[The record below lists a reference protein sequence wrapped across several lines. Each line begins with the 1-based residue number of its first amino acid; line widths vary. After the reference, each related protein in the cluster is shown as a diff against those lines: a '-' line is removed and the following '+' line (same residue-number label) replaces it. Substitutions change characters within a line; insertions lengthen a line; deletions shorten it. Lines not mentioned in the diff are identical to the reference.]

1 MQLNLTN
8 IHYTYAG
15 SPREVLHGVTLSLP
29 TGWTGIIGD
38 NGCGKSTLARV
49 AIGEHAPTS
58 GQVFP
63 HLLGAY
69 CEQDCAVAPPE
80 LSDFA
85 CDYSREAIHLR
96 DFILMGELVA
106 NDALHREESCGGHFR
121 EEHQTEEGEAK
132 RDDEN
137 FFYVGCWEYQGND
150 EKTPELIKE
159 PLEYEAIKVQTR
171 NYKN

>member
-8 IHYTYAG
+8 IHYTYPE
-15 SPREVLHGVTLSLP
+15 SPNEVLHGVTLTLP
-29 TGWTGIIGD
+29 QGWTGVVGD

-96 DFILMGELVA
+96 DLLGI
-106 NDALHREESCGGHFR
+106 
-121 EEHQTEEGEAK
+121 
-132 RDDEN
+132 RDDCP
-137 FFYVGCWEYQGND
+137 GTTGSSRAGSRSACKWRSRSGKGQTCW
-150 EKTPELIKE
+150 
-159 PLEYEAIKVQTR
+159 
-171 NYKN
+171 